1 MTGFGRTGR
10 MFACE
15 HAGIEP
21 DLLCLSKGITG
32 GYLPLSVVL
41 ARDEVFNAF
50 YDDDLARGFLHSHSY
65 SGNALAC
72 RAALAVLD
80 LFRDGDVLADNRALA
95 AKLDFLAQ
103 PIAAHPK
110 VSHFRHMGMIWAFEV
125 DTERANFSALVF
137 CRGAR
142 ARDAPAPHRPHR
154 LLDAAVL
161 SLGRRDGDA
170 GLAHAGNCRMRL
182 IASIACWCALLLASE
197 ANAALPQPVAR
208 AFLAERIPLSA
219 VGAYVQEIGA
229 TKPLF
234 TQQPGKAMNPA
245 STMKLVT
252 TFAALE
258 LLGPNYQWITEA
270 YADGPIADGV
280 LDGNLVLKGRGDPK
294 ITVEQFND
302 FVAHIRA
309 TGLSSIRGD
318 LVLDRTWFDPGPYD
332 PGAFD
337 GEPLRPYN
345 VGPDALAVNFKSVRF
360 IFAPNAAGDGVDVR
374 VDPPIGRVTVQG
386 SPRLV
391 PGDCGDWHA
400 TLQADFADRG
410 DSAQAVFRG
419 RYAQACGE
427 REWYVALLDHP
438 HYMLNLFARTWA
450 DSGGTFAGT
459 CATDGRHSPPHGSRR
474 SNRRRFTTRFATST
488 SCRTISWRG
497 SFS

>member
-1 MTGFGRTGR
+1 
-10 MFACE
+10 
-15 HAGIEP
+15 
-21 DLLCLSKGITG
+21 
-32 GYLPLSVVL
+32 
-41 ARDEVFNAF
+41 
-50 YDDDLARGFLHSHSY
+50 
-65 SGNALAC
+65 
-72 RAALAVLD
+72 
-80 LFRDGDVLADNRALA
+80 
-95 AKLDFLAQ
+95 
-103 PIAAHPK
+103 
-110 VSHFRHMGMIWAFEV
+110 
-125 DTERANFSALVF
+125 
-137 CRGAR
+137 
-142 ARDAPAPHRPHR
+142 
-154 LLDAAVL
+154 
-161 SLGRRDGDA
+161 
-170 GLAHAGNCRMRL
+170 MRL

-438 HYMLNLFARTWA
+438 HYMLNLFARTWT

-459 CATDGRHSPPHGSRR
+459 VRDGRDATLRDTHRDARIGAASRRGSRHQQAVEQSHGAAAFPDARNDSVSSPGHDCTCGTRGRAVARPAQAAVSR
-474 SNRRRFTTRFATST
+474 SGNAERLGPVAEGAHRSAEHGAPAARRGCEQRAFRIHKLAGRRRDRRYREQAFH
-488 SCRTISWRG
+488 
-497 SFS
+497 